1 MILEFGAKN
10 YLSFKEGVDIS
21 FELGRPGEKNV
32 SHQDGVSNI
41 LCLKGKNGSGKT
53 NILTLLSF
61 LQFVNAFS
69 FNNKPNSNFAYA
81 SYFYND
87 DPSEAYMI
95 FKLDE
100 TTYEYE
106 LSFTL
111 KEIISESLYCGSNRE
126 KLLFSRKYDKITKVD
141 TAFAELKNIS
151 KLRSNVGIINLAHQY
166 EIKATEEFYDFFVN
180 KIFCNAD
187 VFKISESFDTLEQV
201 TSYYKESPV
210 MFKFCK
216 NILKNSDLGIK
227 DITIEEKLNSEDN
240 KVFFPI
246 FHYKTAGGVKK
257 LDFSAQSGGTK
268 KLYKSLFLY
277 FWALSEGGIEVV
289 DELDL
294 HIHPHLVPQIFELF
308 EDKSINTKNAQL
320 IFTSHLTEII
330 DSMGK
335 YRTYIIEKE
344 ENESFAYRLDE
355 IEAVPIRND
364 RPISPLYNKGL
375 LGGVPRL

>member
-10 YLSFKEGVDIS
+10 YRSFKEGVEIS
-21 FELGRPGEKNV
+21 FELGKPGEKNV
-32 SHQDGVSNI
+32 SHQDGISNI

-53 NILTLLSF
+53 NILSLLSF
-61 LQFVNAFS
+61 LQFVNVLS
-69 FNNKPNSNFAYA
+69 FDNKPNDIFTYS

-87 DPSEAYMI
+87 EPSEAYII
-95 FKLDE
+95 FKLNE
-100 TTYEYE
+100 ITYEYE
-106 LSFTL
+106 LSFTA
-111 KEIISESLYCGSNRE
+111 KEIISEALFCGRNKS
-126 KLLFSRKYDKITKVD
+126 KLLFKREYDQITEADVGF
-141 TAFAELKNIS
+141 TELQHI
-151 KLRSNVGIINLAHQY
+151 KLRSNVGVINLAHQY
-166 EIKATEEFYDFFVN
+166 EIKAIELIYNFFAG

-187 VFKISESFDTLEQV
+187 VFKITDDFNTLEQV
-201 TSYYKESPV
+201 TGYYKESPE

-216 NILKNSDLGIK
+216 DMLKKSDLGIK
-227 DITIEEKLNSEDN
+227 DITIEEKLNSEDK
-240 KVFFPI
+240 KVYFPF
-246 FHYKTAGGVKK
+246 FHYKTASGLKRLTF
-257 LDFSAQSGGTK
+257 LDQSSGTK
-268 KLYKSLFLY
+268 KLYKSLFRY
-277 FWALSEGGIEVV
+277 FGTLGEGGTAVI